1 MLDSIKKNWQIII
14 LGLAVL
20 AAIKYFWPR
29 HAEVPEPPPA
39 SKPMEIVVVDE
50 PEPPISVEISKPIS
64 TPIVTSE
71 NAQSENEREQV
82 AEEVVVE
89 EGVPAARKYILCEYI
104 VSGETQYE
112 FMGQIRL
119 INKGSKTIYG
129 WSVQWEF
136 EDGSTIIESSGVA
149 LGGNN
154 PYTGEYLSSNAEIAP
169 GKTVTFFFTGVKA
182 GDSAPR
188 GVNVEGEFCI

>member
-20 AAIKYFWPR
+20 LGIKFFWPQQP
-29 HAEVPEPPPA
+29 EVQELTPTPKP
-39 SKPMEIVVVDE
+39 SKVTVIDE
-50 PEPPISVEISKPIS
+50 PEPSTPVAASKPHQTEIIEKPP
-64 TPIVTSE
+64 T
-71 NAQSENEREQV
+71 ENEDDAIVEDEFV
-82 AEEVVVE
+82 DEEV
-89 EGVPAARKYILCEYI
+89 PATRNYILCEYI
-104 VSGETQYE
+104 VSGEAQYE

-119 INKGSKTIYG
+119 INKGTKPVYG

-169 GKTVTFFFTGVKA
+169 GKTVTFSFTGVKA
-182 GDSAPR
+182 GESAPK
-188 GVNVEGEFCI
+188 GVKVEGEFCM